1 MKKKL
6 QAFWAKLKSLTKTIL
21 QAFWK
26 GFKIPFKFLL
36 EHILTFQHWYSFI
49 FWYGLD
55 ITFIVASFLGIAH
68 QPDKA
73 IDHALGLM
81 IWSLNTGLHLWFS
94 YDLWKKNFFKKRGI
108 KEYRIFN
115 PKAQSVV
122 DAIDQR
128 DLNFDS
134 DKYGWFFGFWD
145 KKTYTYQIKS
155 KNLKTGEEEVFMDY
169 EAPEE
174 NKEVST
180 EQQTSNQGDN

>member
-6 QAFWAKLKSLTKTIL
+6 QAFWAKLKSLTKVIL
-21 QAFWK
+21 QAFWT
-26 GFKIPFKFLL
+26 GFKFPFKFLF
-36 EHILTFQHWYSFI
+36 EHIFSFQHWYSFI
-49 FWYGLD
+49 FWYGID

-68 QPDKA
+68 QPDQA
-73 IDHALGLM
+73 IDHAIGLM
-81 IWSLNTGLHLWFS
+81 IWSLNTGIHIWLS
-94 YDLWKKNFFKKRGI
+94 YELWKKHFFKKRGI

-115 PKAQSVV
+115 RKAQEIV

-128 DLNFDS
+128 DLSFDA
-134 DKYGWFFGFWD
+134 DKFGWFFAFWD
-145 KKTYTYQIKS
+145 KKTFTYQIKS
-155 KNLKTGEEEVFMDY
+155 KRIDTGEVADIMDY

>member
-6 QAFWAKLKSLTKTIL
+6 QAFWAKLKSLTKIVL
-21 QAFWK
+21 QSFWK

-55 ITFIVASFLGIAH
+55 ITFIVASFWGIAN

-73 IDHALGLM
+73 VGHALGLM
-81 IWSLNTGLHLWFS
+81 VWSINTGLHIWFS
-94 YDLWKKNFFKKRGI
+94 QELWRKHFFKKRGI

-115 PKAQSVV
+115 QKAQSIV

-134 DKYGWFFGFWD
+134 DKYGWFFAFWD
-145 KKTYTYQIKS
+145 KKTFTYQIKS
-155 KNLKTGEEEVFMDY
+155 KRIDTGEEANIMDY
-169 EAPEE
+169 ETPEE